1 MRNNQKRLGAQQQ
14 AAAAQGPPAGLT
26 FEVPTEFVE
35 LPSRGK
41 FYPPEHAL
49 HNQKTIEIKLMTAKE
64 EDILAS
70 SALIKEGLAVDR
82 LMESIVVPDIDLNTL
97 LVGDKNAIMV
107 AARISAYGSAYNA
120 SVICSECFKEQE
132 YVFSLEKIKPNEA
145 CFDEKKLKELGVS
158 WDSDNCCYE
167 YKLPKSQIT
176 VGLKAATGA
185 SENTKLQLEDNNLV
199 TMSLKALICSVEGNF
214 DPSYVDSFVD
224 NMLAWDSRDLRGLI
238 PEIVPNID
246 MKQDF
251 VCGNC
256 GHEEQREVPLTAE
269 FFWPR

>member
-14 AAAAQGPPAGLT
+14 AAAAQVPPAGLM

-41 FYPPEHAL
+41 FYPTGHAL
-49 HNQKTIEIKLMTAKE
+49 HSQKTIEIKLMTAKE

-70 SALIKEGLAVDR
+70 SALIKEGLAINR
-82 LMESIVVPDIDLNTL
+82 LMESIVVPDVDLDTL

-120 SVICSECFKEQE
+120 SVTCNECFREQE
-132 YVFSLEKIKPNEA
+132 YVFGLEEMKPNET

-158 WDSDNCCYE
+158 WDGDNCCYE
-167 YKLPKSQIT
+167 YTLPKSEIT
-176 VGLKAATGA
+176 VGIKAATGV
-185 SENTKLQLEDNNLV
+185 SENATLQLEDSNLV
-199 TMSLKALICSVEGNF
+199 TTSLKALVCSVEGNF
-214 DPSYVDSFVD
+214 DPLYVQSFVD

-251 VCGNC
+251 VCNNC
-256 GHEEQREVPLTAE
+256 GHQEQREVPLTAE